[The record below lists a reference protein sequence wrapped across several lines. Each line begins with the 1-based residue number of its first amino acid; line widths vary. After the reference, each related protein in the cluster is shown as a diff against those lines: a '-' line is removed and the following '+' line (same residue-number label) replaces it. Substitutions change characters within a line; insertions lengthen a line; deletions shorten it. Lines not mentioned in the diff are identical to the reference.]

1 MTTAWFA
8 FQFLVEALI
17 RMGSHRGLLAR
28 PAPNAEHHPALT
40 KQIQNADPTPAAH

>member
-17 RMGSHRGLLAR
+17 RIGKPPVADR
-28 PAPNAEHHPALT
+28 PSRA
-40 KQIQNADPTPAAH
+40 KR